1 MPLRT
6 FLTFSTSLP
15 WVNRALAGADLEIL
29 DQIRCPLLSVPLDG
43 LKPIID
49 DLKCFFML

>member
-43 LKPIID
+43 LKPITD
-49 DLKCFFML
+49 DVFFML